1 MVNDNL
7 PTHIAIIMDGN
18 GRWAQRRSLPRL
30 QGHLAGVNA
39 VRRVTEYC
47 KDFNIKYL
55 TLYAFSQENWD
66 RPKEEVKGLMS
77 LFSKVIKE
85 EINDLKKNKIRVR
98 FLGKIDELPQEVK
111 ESALYIQEQT
121 KNLEQLNLILAFNYS
136 GRAEIIE
143 ATNKAVEKGEKVTE
157 ESFRNFLFLPDVPDP
172 DLFIRTSGELR
183 ISNFLLYQIA
193 YTELFFTDELW
204 PDFNKDQFIKAI
216 RSYQKRERRFGTIQ
230 RT

>member
-1 MVNDNL
+1 MADENI

-18 GRWAQRRSLPRL
+18 GRWAKERKLPRL
-30 QGHLAGVNA
+30 QGHMAGVNA

-47 KDFNIKYL
+47 REYNIKYL
-55 TLYAFSQENWD
+55 TLYAFSRENWE

-77 LFSKVIKE
+77 LFSKVIRE
-85 EINDLKKNKIRVR
+85 EIDELKKNKIRVR
-98 FLGKIDELPQEVK
+98 FLGNIEELPTDVK
-111 ESALYIQEQT
+111 KPALWIQEQT
-121 KNLEQLNLILAFNYS
+121 KNFDQLNLILAFNYS

-143 ATNKAVEKGEKVTE
+143 ATNRAIKKGKKVTE
-157 ESFRNFLFLPDVPDP
+157 ESFRNLLFLPDVPDP

-204 PDFNKDQFIKAI
+204 PDFNKEHFIKAI
-216 RSYQKRERRFGTIQ
+216 RSYQKRERRFGNIQ
-230 RT
+230 

>member
-1 MVNDNL
+1 MANRNI

-18 GRWAQRRSLPRL
+18 GRWAKERNLPRL

-47 KDFNIKYL
+47 QEFKIKYL
-55 TLYAFSQENWD
+55 TLYAFSRENWE
-66 RPKEEVKGLMS
+66 RPEEEVKGLMA
-77 LFSKVIKE
+77 LFSKAVKE
-85 EINDLKKNKIRVR
+85 EIKELKKNKIRVR
-98 FLGKIDELPQEVK
+98 FLGKIDELPPDVK
-111 ESALYIQEQT
+111 KSALWIQEQT
-121 KNLEQLNLILAFNYS
+121 KSLDQMHLILAFNYS
-136 GRAEIIE
+136 GRSEIIE
-143 ATNKAVEKGEKVTE
+143 AANKAVEKGKKITE

-230 RT
+230 